1 MHQDASIYV
10 LRLVKTIAE
19 DKFGAKNEK
28 KKMRVTSNESPQNLI
43 SGLSSERE
51 SFYEATTYPIKFL
64 LKLYQTTI
72 MEREMQEI
80 TVQPSK
86 ARTDVGKRIIVRELS
101 SSEFGFQELPVCWF
115 SHKCNVCNDI

>member
-1 MHQDASIYV
+1 M
-10 LRLVKTIAE
+10 KTIARKVWSHLE
-19 DKFGAKNEK
+19 E
-28 KKMRVTSNESPQNLI
+28 KKMRVQSNESAQNLI
-43 SGLSSERE
+43 SGLRNESE

-115 SHKCNVCNDI
+115 

>member
-1 MHQDASIYV
+1 
-10 LRLVKTIAE
+10 
-19 DKFGAKNEK
+19 
-28 KKMRVTSNESPQNLI
+28 
-43 SGLSSERE
+43 LSTDSE
-51 SFYEATTYPIKFL
+51 SFYEAATYPFKFL

-86 ARTDVGKRIIVRELS
+86 ARADVGKRIIVRELS

-115 SHKCNVCNDI
+115 NTSVMMLGAQ